1 VKLLAIIIFGLLLAF
16 GLWWLAEQGTGFA
29 YFQYGD
35 TEVET
40 TVFFVLVVAL
50 LLFAVAYFVFRF
62 LGAMFRAPKK
72 ISQWGDEQAVKNAQ
86 VATAKGYTALIEG
99 DFHKAERKLVAHA
112 ANHPTP
118 VLNYIAAANA
128 AQQRQD
134 YKQRDRYLK
143 NALDADPESHRAI
156 GLTKARLQ
164 YESGQLKESHATLL
178 ALRRVAPNNPRIL
191 RLLTEV
197 QRELGDWEG
206 MRKTLPL
213 SKRHAAFDADEIKA
227 LERETEQKLLTAS
240 DVSGDIASS
249 DPKLVIANRWK
260 KLKKKQRQD
269 PEIIKTYVTQ
279 LIENNDMDT
288 AERELRT
295 ALRRKWSSDLVYLY
309 GVAKSGRPKEQL
321 NTAKSWVQA
330 HPRDPDLMLTLG
342 RLAVDNEIW
351 GEARG
356 YFESAI
362 AAGGR
367 DEARSE
373 LGGLLEQLGESD
385 QALATYRDGL
395 AKLTGGKIHQDL
407 LPAPEPEANPETA

>member
-1 VKLLAIIIFGLLLAF
+1 MAF
-16 GLWWLAEQGTGFA
+16 GLWWLAKQGTGFA

-35 TEVET
+35 TEIET
-40 TVFFVLVVAL
+40 TVIFVLIAAMV
-50 LLFAVAYFVFRF
+50 LFAIGYFIFRF
-62 LGAMFRAPKK
+62 LGALFRAPKN
-72 ISQWGDEQAVKNAQ
+72 ISAWGNEQAVKNAQ
-86 VATAKGYTALIEG
+86 AATAKGYTALIEG

-118 VLNYIAAANA
+118 VLNFIAAANA

-143 NALDADPESHRAI
+143 QALEADPDSHRAV

-178 ALRRVAPNNPRIL
+178 ALRRLAPNNPRIL
-191 RLLTEV
+191 RLLMEV
-197 QRELGDWEG
+197 QRELGDWQGIRE
-206 MRKTLPL
+206 TLPL
-213 SKRHAAFDADEIKA
+213 GKRYAAFDADEIKA
-227 LERETEQKLLTAS
+227 FEREAEQKLLTAP
-240 DVSGDIASS
+240 DVDGDVTSS
-249 DPKLVIANRWK
+249 DPKVVVTNRWK

-279 LIENNDMDT
+279 LIENNDMAT
-288 AERELRT
+288 AEQELRT
-295 ALRRKWSSDLVYLY
+295 ALRRRWSGDLVYLY
-309 GVAKSGRPKEQL
+309 GLTKSGNPKQQL
-321 NTAKSWVQA
+321 NTAKTWAQT
-330 HPRDPDLMLTLG
+330 HPNDPDLMLTLG

-351 GEARG
+351 GEARS

-367 DEARSE
+367 DEARRE
-373 LGGLLEQLGESD
+373 LGGLLEQLGEAD

-407 LPAPEPEANPETA
+407 LPAPSEANPETA